1 MPVKRRPPADR
12 KGRLH
17 VRKGD
22 QVYVISGADKGK
34 GPVEVVQVIP
44 ERRQVIVQ
52 GINLRWKH
60 MRPSQQSPKGGRVK
74 KEFPIDASKVLL
86 YSPKA
91 EKGVRVRRVMKDGKR
106 VRVGTCGTEF

>member
-1 MPVKRRPPADR
+1 MPVKKRPPGPR
-12 KGRLH
+12 SRLH

-34 GPVEVVQVIP
+34 GPVEVMQVIP

-60 MRPSQQSPKGGRVK
+60 TRPSQQSPKGGRVK

-91 EKGVRVRRVMKDGKR
+91 EKGVRVRRVLKDGKR